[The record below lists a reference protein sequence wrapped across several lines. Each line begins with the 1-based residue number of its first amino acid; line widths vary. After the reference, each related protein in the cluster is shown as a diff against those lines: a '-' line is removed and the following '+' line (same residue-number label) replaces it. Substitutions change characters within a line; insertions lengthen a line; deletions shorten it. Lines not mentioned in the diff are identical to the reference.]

1 MKFEIAKQ
9 TACLMLKDNNNN
21 LLDYQFINKWYF
33 ENLMTQNEL
42 IQEIAAFL
50 KRNGLKLNLA

>member
-1 MKFEIAKQ
+1 MKFEIAKS
-9 TACLMLKDNNNN
+9 TACLMLKDDNNN

-50 KRNGLKLNLA
+50 KRNGLVLNLA